1 MLAKPQ
7 AVHVSDMANHLRKTT
22 PVNVRLREP
31 IRDIHLQDLIRDL
44 RAMLRDCDHLSIIA
58 VKHNVDLQGVLLD

>member
-7 AVHVSDMANHLRKTT
+7 AVHVSDMANHLRKT
-22 PVNVRLREP
+22 PPCNVRLHEP

-58 VKHNVDLQGVLLD
+58 VKHYV